1 MRIALDAMG
10 GDYSPN
16 EVVKGGVDAAQEH
29 GIDVVLIGKRKLVQP
44 EMRRNNPRSL
54 ILPMV
59 DAEEVVGMR
68 EPAAFAARYKKES
81 SIVVG
86 MNMLKMGQVS
96 AFVSAGNTGA
106 VTAAAILILGREKGI
121 DRPALSAVFPFSAGP
136 LMFLDV
142 GANANCKPHS
152 LLQFGQMGNIYMQK
166 VLGIKNPRIGL
177 LSIGEEENKGN
188 ELVQE
193 AHKLLRKSELNFI
206 GNVESKDITNGL
218 ADILVTDG
226 FTGNLILKMGEGM
239 GEMML
244 RVLKQSSSRKFI
256 TRLAY
261 HFLKPSLQE
270 VMNQLDYT
278 EYGGAF
284 LLGVN
289 GNVVIAH
296 GRSDAKAIKNAVN
309 VAKQMVEHNVLQA
322 VRDNNNNEVKAPS
335 GFHFGL
341 RKLAQPVDLKVTET
355 QPQGEY
361 YESTDYSN

>member
-10 GDYSPN
+10 GDIGPS
-16 EVVKGGVDAAQEH
+16 EVVRGGVDAVQEM
-29 GIDVVLIGKRKLVQP
+29 GCDVVLIGKRKLVQP
-44 EMRRNNPRSL
+44 EMRKTNPRSL
-54 ILPMV
+54 VLPTV

-68 EPAAFAARYKKES
+68 EPAAFAARYKKQS

-106 VTAAAILILGREKGI
+106 ITAAAILILGREKGI
-121 DRPALSAVFPFSAGP
+121 DRPALCAVFPFANGP
-136 LMFLDV
+136 LMFLDI
-142 GANANCKPHS
+142 GANANCKPNS
-152 LLQFGQMGNIYMQK
+152 LLQFAQMGNIYMER
-166 VLGIKNPRIGL
+166 VIGIKNPRIGL

-188 ELVQE
+188 QLVQE
-193 AHKLLRKSELNFI
+193 THKLLKKSNLNFV
-206 GNVESKDITNGL
+206 GNVESKDLTNGM

-239 GEMML
+239 GEMFL
-244 RVLKQSSSRKFI
+244 RSLKVSSQRGWL

-261 HFLKPSLQE
+261 KFLKPSIRDVIQ
-270 VMNQLDYT
+270 QLDYS

-284 LLGVN
+284 LLGVK

-296 GRSDAKAIKNAVN
+296 GRSDAKAIKNAVS
-309 VAKQMVEHNVLQA
+309 VAKQMVEKNVLQA
-322 VRDNNNNEVKAPS
+322 VSDSNQGKSHS

-341 RKLAQPVDLKVTET
+341 HSLSGSGNKDKDEKGLA
-355 QPQGEY
+355 
-361 YESTDYSN
+361 S